1 MKNFKKLFCEDK
13 PKEFGGDCV
22 MFLDTYENDKGI
34 CMRKIYAKKSAFEKF
49 SMLAR
54 QKPFIRA
61 KYAPRLIVNDTE
73 MRLEKFERK
82 YHETIDCF
90 EKCAIYRNSKE
101 FICNKDYNPLSLIGN
116 NHLQSNC
123 DLKNDYIKYEE
134 KNLYLKFYR
143 CGQASISSLHDG
155 DKILAV
161 FDLGSMHK
169 RNTEI
174 VSLFR
179 NLKKA
184 TNRVYFIISHFDSD
198 HINLIKKLYL
208 NEKENFV
215 FIVHECLLNN
225 LNPSYRALIE
235 MLRHSKCKII
245 VLQQGKNLKN
255 NLFEIR
261 PSKIVPGS
269 TLTKENQTSLCV
281 HITLNERR
289 YCFPGDAM
297 YENFPFE
304 ESYTHILIPHHGAYT
319 NHPVTNPTAEAF
331 VYAGHNK
338 KYKHP
343 RREHLVQYKNK
354 ILRFDENDNGM
365 IFDARGEVKD
375 DICKILYKNSK
386 KCPLK

>member
-22 MFLDTYENDKGI
+22 MFLDTYENDKGT
-34 CMRKIYAKKSAFEKF
+34 CMRKIYAKKSTFEKF
-49 SMLAR
+49 SMLAG
-54 QKPFIRA
+54 QKSFIRT
-61 KYAPRLIVNDTE
+61 KHVPRLIVSDTLLS
-73 MRLEKFERK
+73 LEKFEK
-82 YHETIDCF
+82 DYHTTEDCL
-90 EKCAIYRNSKE
+90 ENCAVYRDQKE
-101 FICNKDYNPLSLIGN
+101 FVCNKGYKPLSALEIKS
-116 NHLQSNC
+116 LQTNC
-123 DLKNDYIKYEE
+123 DDKNENIEYDE
-134 KNLYLKFYR
+134 KKLYLKFYK

-208 NEKENFV
+208 NEKENFI

-245 VLQQGKNLKN
+245 VLQQGKNFKN

-281 HITLNERR
+281 HITLNDRR
-289 YCFPGDAM
+289 YCFPEDAM
-297 YENFPFE
+297 YENFPFKE
-304 ESYTHILIPHHGAYT
+304 PYTHILIPHHGAYT

-331 VYAGHNK
+331 VYAGHNM

-343 RREHLVQYKNK
+343 RHEHLRQYKNK
-354 ILRFDENDNGM
+354 IFRFDENDNGM
-365 IFDARGEVKD
+365 IFDAKGEVKD

-386 KCPLK
+386 IWPL